1 VVEWEI
7 KDTAGVEILLASMTE
22 ERKTRIPPTHTA
34 AQIWA
39 LLKANGTAYT
49 MESLHATLGE
59 LMRISYEP
67 SEEDAEAFYMRVTA
81 LADQLNEAENRYG
94 TKIYEVTPAMLLS
107 VIGNALPESWD
118 DLRKDLFRIDAAEI
132 DLEDIQRRLKAFELN
147 CKAKAGG
154 AFRAQGAEP
163 RPAPEEP
170 QEPQANRTGPDRELP
185 AQGDPEASCA
195 PTARGAYTPPVD
207 ASQPSD
213 PSTCADNPGAAPPT
227 HDWMRVVV
235 GRGKHL
241 PFNWISILREF
252 AEGAPTSRPASA
264 APGTPAGHLGLA
276 YSAYMQT
283 QTKHSTTT
291 PHSWCA
297 DSGATAHMCKDKE
310 LFKTYTPTQ
319 TPRYIQGATQ
329 NMRSEVKGVGTV
341 ELVWTSPQGETT
353 LALKKSYTYLHSM
366 TIYCHSLG

>member
-1 VVEWEI
+1 LALENYYRKLKSELEGSIPKLPVAAQGGIYRAWAITIQRLLRRRQGLLEVITGVDPRPAGDENDPRVVEWEI

-147 CKAKAGG
+147 CKAKGRRG
-154 AFRAQGAEP
+154 IQGTRGRTSPCTRA
-163 RPAPEEP
+163 
-170 QEPQANRTGPDRELP
+170 T
-185 AQGDPEASCA
+185 
-195 PTARGAYTPPVD
+195 
-207 ASQPSD
+207 
-213 PSTCADNPGAAPPT
+213 
-227 HDWMRVVV
+227 
-235 GRGKHL
+235 
-241 PFNWISILREF
+241 
-252 AEGAPTSRPASA
+252 
-264 APGTPAGHLGLA
+264 PGTTGKQDRP
-276 YSAYMQT
+276 
-283 QTKHSTTT
+283 
-291 PHSWCA
+291 
-297 DSGATAHMCKDKE
+297 
-310 LFKTYTPTQ
+310 
-319 TPRYIQGATQ
+319 
-329 NMRSEVKGVGTV
+329 
-341 ELVWTSPQGETT
+341 
-353 LALKKSYTYLHSM
+353 
-366 TIYCHSLG
+366 

>member
-1 VVEWEI
+1 
-7 KDTAGVEILLASMTE
+7 
-22 ERKTRIPPTHTA
+22 
-34 AQIWA
+34 
-39 LLKANGTAYT
+39 
-49 MESLHATLGE
+49 
-59 LMRISYEP
+59 
-67 SEEDAEAFYMRVTA
+67 
-81 LADQLNEAENRYG
+81 
-94 TKIYEVTPAMLLS
+94 

-170 QEPQANRTGPDRELP
+170 QEPQANRTGP
-185 AQGDPEASCA
+185 AQRA
-195 PTARGAYTPPVD
+195 PSPRRPRGQLCPHCQRGIHP
-207 ASQPSD
+207 ASQCFAAIRSEYL
-213 PSTCADNPGAAPPT
+213 CYNPGAAPPT